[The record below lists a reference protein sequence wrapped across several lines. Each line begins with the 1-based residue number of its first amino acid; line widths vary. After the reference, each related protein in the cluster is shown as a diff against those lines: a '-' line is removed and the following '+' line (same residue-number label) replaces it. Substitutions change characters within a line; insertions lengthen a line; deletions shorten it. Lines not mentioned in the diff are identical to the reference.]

1 VIPHLGS
8 ALRRTARLVTRR
20 PRAALWTLLALSC
33 ALFAAGIA
41 AIAAATVD
49 RWVEAHPG
57 SGGNMV
63 VYLGE
68 GVEEARARALVDQ
81 LRALHGV
88 ERAEL
93 VSAAESASRLTR
105 ALGADPA
112 LLDGVDVAGL
122 PASVEVQLAPG
133 VGDVVAM
140 SSTVRALRGL
150 PGVAEVVVDSVDPG
164 RAGGELSPGALA
176 AFADADGGVGS
187 AGTERTAEA
196 LRAARTAA
204 WTGAALF
211 AALALVIVLAAVRV
225 GLARSPQDAA
235 VLRLLGASPGFTA
248 VPSALA
254 GAFAGAVAAAVA
266 ALALGIV
273 LYGHG
278 ATLGAVAVAAPPGGA
293 LGGLIALGG
302 LVGLVGGGL
311 AGAAR
316 AA

>member
-1 VIPHLGS
+1 MIHHLGS
-8 ALRRTARLVTRR
+8 ALRRTARLVIRR

-68 GVEEARARALVDQ
+68 GVEEARALVLVDQ

-112 LLDGVDVAGL
+112 LLDGADGDGL

-140 SSTVRALRGL
+140 SSTVRALRGV
-150 PGVAEVVVDSVDPG
+150 PGVAEVVVDPG
-164 RAGGELSPGALA
+164 TAAGGLTPGELA
-176 AFADADGGVGS
+176 AFGDDGGGS
-187 AGTERTAEA
+187 AGAVVTADA

-211 AALALVIVLAAVRV
+211 AALALTIVLAAVRV
-225 GLARSPQDAA
+225 GLARSPEDAA

-248 VPSALA
+248 VPSAIA

-278 ATLGAVAVAAPPGGA
+278 AALGAGAVAAPPGGA
-293 LGGLIALGG
+293 LAGLVALGG